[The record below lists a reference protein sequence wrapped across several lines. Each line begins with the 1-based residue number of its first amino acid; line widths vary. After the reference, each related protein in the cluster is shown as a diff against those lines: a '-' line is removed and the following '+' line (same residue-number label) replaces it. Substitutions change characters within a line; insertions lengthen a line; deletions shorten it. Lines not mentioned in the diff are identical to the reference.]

1 MELRWFEHSDGTR
14 VLQYR
19 AKQMNVIYPF
29 YGVEGAATERYD
41 VVYTEWKDVPVV
53 KDELKEYD

>member
-1 MELRWFEHSDGTR
+1 MMELRWLEKEGTK

-19 AKQMNVIYPF
+19 VKEMNVLYPF
-29 YGVEGAATERYD
+29 YGVEGASTERYD

-53 KDELKEYD
+53 KDDYKEYD